1 MLPECWVLRTRY
13 APWDPLL
20 HYLGFHWSD
29 SWGQG
34 RGSQSFV
41 AQEMWCLPRKY
52 WNSGQQWHWEL
63 KKIYISHV
71 SKISMVGESK
81 WVFKKSKLNKPKIN
95 VAQILPR
102 GPIEGRLCLVA
113 PTGVRD
119 STLKK
124 KQKRNENEN
133 FSHYLITT
141 Y

>member
-1 MLPECWVLRTRY
+1 
-13 APWDPLL
+13 
-20 HYLGFHWSD
+20 
-29 SWGQG
+29 
-34 RGSQSFV
+34 
-41 AQEMWCLPRKY
+41 
-52 WNSGQQWHWEL
+52 
-63 KKIYISHV
+63 
-71 SKISMVGESK
+71 MVGESK